1 MLIKCAECGSDVS
14 DKASSC
20 PHCGAPL
27 SLPKAEPQEQPQEP
41 PAAPPK
47 EKTPRRIP
55 VETDEDL
62 IQPVFSSSEPVRSFD
77 AANAFVAVIK
87 FFFFLLAVLVLGAA
101 VCFFILR
108 GDIGGIATKLRAVAE
123 SDSGDGSHIDR
134 SDSRMFFKFHLAAIL
149 DAVQGGSPSPKTS
162 EPVRKQAPPSGPQED
177 SLPQPKT
184 ERKPLEL
191 PPPPP
196 EQI

>member
-1 MLIKCAECGSDVS
+1 MLIKCAECGSDIS

-20 PHCGAPL
+20 PHCGAPV
-27 SLPKAEPQEQPQEP
+27 SLLNPEKQKETEPLPAMPK
-41 PAAPPK
+41 K
-47 EKTPRRIP
+47 ENTPRRIP
-55 VETDEDL
+55 VETEEDL
-62 IQPVFSSSEPVRSFD
+62 ISPVLYSSEPPRSFD
-77 AANAFVAVIK
+77 AANAFIAIIK
-87 FFFFLLAVLVLGAA
+87 VFFFLLAVLILFGA

-108 GDIGGIATKLRAVAE
+108 GDVGGIATKLRAVAE

-134 SDSRMFFKFHLAAIL
+134 SDSRMFFKFHLAALL
-149 DAVQGGSPSPKTS
+149 DAVQGTSPKPS
-162 EPVRKQAPPSGPQED
+162 EPVRKQTPPSGPQED